1 MPMKALLISKFPGL
15 QPLFYK
21 CHGIQHRVP
30 YAAVSR
36 TNCHIVL
43 TSFSLYP
50 LSEQWPVCYEVV
62 HISENPSQ
70 AEVPTSPMALKIWRN
85 SRTSRFWKKV
95 IFPFSKFQ
103 YAACYKMTDLCPCLS
118 LCCRFSIKTFFCHRR
133 VRVLVSGFYN
143 RTASCMT
150 EYGLEDKQKWM
161 QLTF

>member
-43 TSFSLYP
+43 MSFSLYP

-85 SRTSRFWKKV
+85 SRTSHFLEKGN
-95 IFPFSKFQ
+95 FYFF
-103 YAACYKMTDLCPCLS
+103 KMLICSMLQDDRSMSLPS
-118 LCCRFSIKTFFCHRR
+118 LCCRFPSKHCF
-133 VRVLVSGFYN
+133 S
-143 RTASCMT
+143 
-150 EYGLEDKQKWM
+150 
-161 QLTF
+161 